1 MRAQKLPYKIVDLN
15 RSHRQVEMRFPDEG
29 PTHRQVEM
37 RFPKWSSQNFPT
49 NSLQRTN
56 PVDRSKWGTQV
67 WGPKTYEI
75 AEVPHPTG
83 RNEVPKNYGPKTIIQ
98 NRSPEQVPRNE
109 VSKMRTPKICYKNS
123 HKSRPQVET
132 RFRKRWPKI
141 RATKSLP
148 WRSPIHRQVEMRF
161 SKGGL
166 KKLSYKIAL
175 STWTNRE
182 GEFFDVPRT
191 RSVATYAADSALVL
205 MHDGEE

>member
-75 AEVPHPTG
+75 AEVPH
-83 RNEVPKNYGPKTIIQ
+83 RQVEMRFPKTTAQKLSYKIAPL
-98 NRSPEQVPRNE
+98 NKSLE
-109 VSKMRTPKICYKNS
+109 MRFPKWGPQKYATKLA
-123 HKSRPQVET
+123 HKSHPQVET
-132 RFRKRWPKI
+132 RFQKTMTQNRSPEEVPSIDRSKWGSQKEGSKNYP
-141 RATKSLP
+141 TKSL
-148 WRSPIHRQVEMRF
+148 SPF
-161 SKGGL
+161 W
-166 KKLSYKIAL
+166 A
-175 STWTNRE
+175 NRE